1 MIDAELLE
9 RLIAYLRAEVPRP
22 LPAALDA
29 GTDLRKDLRMAEEDA
44 EDLLAKLFSDFGI
57 DPGDFDFTRYFP
69 SEGLWPFGRS
79 KPGPVPLTVGM
90 LAKASVAGVWRTAE
104 VEG

>member
-1 MIDAELLE
+1 MTDAELLE
-9 RLIAYLRAEVPRP
+9 RLLAYLRTEVPRP
-22 LPAALDA
+22 LPADLNAA
-29 GTDLRKDLRMAEEDA
+29 TDLRKDLRMAEEDA
-44 EDLLAKLFSDFGI
+44 EDLLAKLFPNFGI

-90 LAKASVAGVWRTAE
+90 LAKAAVAGVWRTAAIE
-104 VEG
+104 A